1 MKFVVFI
8 LAIWVAVSASPAPAP
23 QSLSQSLTDTLTHYL
38 GQTFHSYLGTIEKNE
53 ESGSSK
59 TYICPDESKF
69 KYTGTLYEST
79 VRNKCSFIKDCAH
92 LKVDGCSAPYLSKG
106 IFDHWFR
113 ASCVIHDYCYRN
125 RGWFSRR
132 SKEDC
137 DSEFASN
144 MFAQCDGQTSCQ
156 AAALACT
163 EAVATNKAQKAFD
176 DADSC

>member
-1 MKFVVFI
+1 MVMLRGLKCI
-8 LAIWVAVSASPAPAP
+8 RYQWHSNNTSSIP
-23 QSLSQSLTDTLTHYL
+23 Q
-38 GQTFHSYLGTIEKNE
+38 
-53 ESGSSK
+53 
-59 TYICPDESKF
+59 
-69 KYTGTLYEST
+69 
-79 VRNKCSFIKDCAH
+79 
-92 LKVDGCSAPYLSKG
+92 
-106 IFDHWFR
+106 
-113 ASCVIHDYCYRN
+113 ASCVIHDYCYRD

-163 EAVATNKAQKAFD
+163 EAVATNEAQKAFD